1 MQGST
6 KTAGGIH
13 RERGM
18 TLFMVAASLLILLGV
33 AALAIDL
40 GFLYVARSEAQ
51 RAADAAA
58 LAGAEEFVNSGFTS
72 GLVSRSTVQALATQ
86 DAITVGGQNLAGGLP
101 AQIQPSDVT
110 FDFSAPEDP
119 RITVTVRRTASRGN
133 PMPTFFAKALGI
145 VSAEVSATATAEA
158 YNPSG
163 TAGPPVGTMCLKPWI
178 LPNCDLNHKT
188 PANPNCPGFA
198 TFIDP
203 LTGAISHPGPSAR
216 GGVIGETLLLK
227 SGNPQLAPVPSQYY
241 PVIIP
246 APPNPLCPSCGK
258 FSASQNGSEL
268 YRSNIECC
276 NSNPFVCGAQG
287 TVDLNLKPGNMQ
299 GPTQQGVS
307 CVIHQNPGNGQDILN
322 TSTFPFQYIAGHN
335 NPFAP
340 PNTVISSSDS
350 VVTIPIYDGHALCS
364 GGSSGGS
371 CNSTVTI
378 LGFLQVFITNVSS
391 SGDVNGVILNVS
403 GCGSRGGSGSGG
415 VVTGGGGAPV
425 PVRLVRN

>member
-6 KTAGGIH
+6 EMSKRIH
-13 RERGM
+13 RECGM
-18 TLFMVAASLLILLGV
+18 TLLIVAASLLVLLGV

-40 GFLYVARSEAQ
+40 GSLYVARSEAQ

-58 LAGAEEFVNSGFTS
+58 LAGAEEFVSSGFTS
-72 GLVSRSTVQALATQ
+72 GLVSQSAVQALATQ
-86 DAITVGGQNLAGGLP
+86 DAIAVGGQNLVGGLP
-101 AQIQPSDVT
+101 AQIQPGDVT
-110 FDFSAPEDP
+110 FDFSAPENP
-119 RITVTVRRTASRGN
+119 RITVTVQRSRARGN
-133 PMPTFFAKALGI
+133 SMPTFFAKALGI
-145 VSAEVSATATAEA
+145 TSAGVAATATAEA

-178 LPNCDLNHKT
+178 LPNCDPNHTT

-203 LTGAISHPGPSAR
+203 VTGAISHPGSSAQ

-227 SGNPQLAPVPSQYY
+227 SGDPQLAPVPSQYY
-241 PVIIP
+241 PIIIP
-246 APPNPLCPSCGK
+246 APPNALCPSCGN
-258 FSASQNGSEL
+258 SSGAQNGAEL
-268 YRSNIECC
+268 YRSNIACC
-276 NSNPFVCGAQG
+276 NTNPFVCGAQG

-307 CVIHQNPGNGQDILN
+307 CLIHQNPGNGQDILN
-322 TSTFPFQYIAGHN
+322 SATFPFQYIAGHN
-335 NPFAP
+335 NPFAT

-350 VVTIPIYDGHALCS
+350 VVTVPVYDGHALCP
-364 GGSSGGS
+364 GGAS
-371 CNSTVTI
+371 CNGTVTI

-391 SGDVNGVILNVS
+391 SGDVNGVVLNVS
-403 GCGSRGGSGSGG
+403 GCGSRSGSGG

-425 PVRLVRN
+425 PVRLVHN